1 MEIIAAQVHKICHL
15 ETEEQ
20 IVTFVEYFY
29 SKKEVI

>member
-1 MEIIAAQVHKICHL
+1 MEIIAAQVHKLCHL

-20 IVTFVEYFY
+20 IATFVEHFY